1 MMLGRNNVLHKV
13 GLIAVFFILFFSFFS
28 IVLNV
33 EICRAKDGNTL
44 YVGGTGIGNYT
55 TIQDAIDNSSDDDTV
70 FVFNGTYNETIVINK
85 SINLVGFDKNSTFIK
100 GNRSLYIILIKSSW
114 VGITGF
120 TIQDGKAGI
129 YISGPD
135 YSFNN
140 ITANIISNNWEGIRL
155 YNSSNNEITQNI
167 YKDHYFGIVL
177 YESKN
182 NHITLNNFTNN
193 TKAIYLS
200 RWSDNNDIYNN
211 NFIGYNLGIILDY
224 SFNNMIYE
232 NSITNGTKGVFLSYS
247 HNNNIT
253 NNTIEFNDECGIYL
267 SNSDDN
273 VISPNT
279 FFNNPQDVKERPK
292 LPEIKAPGFEILFMI
307 CAILFVLFL
316 RKKILK
322 F

>member
-1 MMLGRNNVLHKV
+1 MHKWKNLLHKL
-13 GLIAVFFILFFSFFS
+13 GSFTIFFILIFGFFNIFF
-28 IVLNV
+28 NV
-33 EICRAKDGNTL
+33 ETCSAKNGNML

-55 TIQDAIDNSSDDDTV
+55 AIQDAIDNSSDNDIV
-70 FVFNGTYNETIVINK
+70 FVYNGTYNETIVINK
-85 SINLVGFDKNSTFIK
+85 SINLVGFNKNSTFIK
-100 GNRSLYIILIKSSW
+100 GNKSLYIILIKSSW
-114 VGITGF
+114 VDITGF

-155 YNSSNNEITQNI
+155 YNSSNNKITQNI
-167 YKDHYFGIVL
+167 IKDHGFGIVL

-182 NHITLNNFTNN
+182 NHINLNNFTDN

-200 RWSDNNDIYNN
+200 RWSNNNNIYYNN
-211 NFIGYNLGIILDY
+211 FTGSTFGISLDY

-232 NSITNGTKGVFLSYS
+232 NSITNGTKGVYLSYS

-267 SNSDDN
+267 GNSDDN
-273 VISPNT
+273 VVSPNT

-292 LPEIKAPGFEILFMI
+292 PPGIKAPGFEILFII
-307 CAILFVLFL
+307 CALLFVLFL